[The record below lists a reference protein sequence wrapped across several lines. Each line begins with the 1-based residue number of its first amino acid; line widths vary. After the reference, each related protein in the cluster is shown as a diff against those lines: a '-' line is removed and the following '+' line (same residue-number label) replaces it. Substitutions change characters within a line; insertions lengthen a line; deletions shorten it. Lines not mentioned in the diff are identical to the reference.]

1 MGAIDYRLE
10 MRKLK
15 KNRKRYRPAL
25 ARLMHMRENR
35 AGAVFP
41 VRIDDTGE
49 MLLLLELVDVGYVD
63 PESLI
68 VRKRFG
74 DIASVHYTGAF
85 PLTEAGARLY
95 GGSGV
100 SRWAAA
106 VKNYIAA
113 KIKSTDGT

>member
-1 MGAIDYRLE
+1 MGAIDYRLQ

-25 ARLMHMRENR
+25 ARLMRMRQNR
-35 AGAVFP
+35 SGATFP
-41 VRIDDTGE
+41 LRIEDTGE

-74 DIASVHYTGAF
+74 DIASVHYTGGF
-85 PLTEAGARLY
+85 PLTEAGMRLFRGGGLAR
-95 GGSGV
+95 
-100 SRWAAA
+100 R
-106 VKNYIAA
+106 IAA
-113 KIKSTDGT
+113 IKRVIAGLLRIQERE

>member
-1 MGAIDYRLE
+1 MLDYRTE

-25 ARLMHMRENR
+25 ARLMALRDER
-35 AGAVFP
+35 AGTVFP
-41 VRIDDTGE
+41 FRIEDVGE
-49 MLLLLELVDVGYVD
+49 MLLVLELVDVGYVD

-85 PLTEAGARLY
+85 PLTEAGFRFYRGEGTAARLRSLIGY
-95 GGSGV
+95 FF
-100 SRWAAA
+100 R
-106 VKNYIAA
+106 K
-113 KIKSTDGT
+113 